1 MIQAPFQSEIARY
14 IWESKYR
21 NHEQGGH
28 VDGSIEESWQRV
40 AQGVAG
46 IESRNRDAWRDRF
59 LNSLRGFDFLPGG
72 RILAGTGVARDVTL
86 FNCFV
91 MGPVEDSLEGIF
103 DALREGALTMQQG
116 GGIGYDFSSLRPYG
130 SAARRVGGIAS
141 GPVSFMRIW
150 DAMCDTLVSTASRR
164 GAMMAS
170 LRCDHPDIERFIDAK
185 GQPGELRHFN
195 LSVQISDP
203 FMSAVERDEDWPL
216 LFPAKALPGNGRGGG
231 GIIERCWNDPQCVEP
246 CLVMRIVKAREL
258 WERIMRANYDY
269 AEPGVL
275 FIDEINRMNNLRY
288 REWIST
294 TNPCGE
300 IPLPAYGAC
309 NLGSLNLTR
318 FVTAP
323 FTESAAIDYPAVER
337 TVTLAVRFLD
347 NVIDLSRFPLP
358 DQQQEA
364 RGTRRIGLGITGLAD
379 SLIMLGL
386 HYADERA
393 REAAAGIMARVCH
406 TAYRSSIELAKEKGV
421 FPLFERDAYLQSPFI
436 RSLPDDIRQGIASHG
451 IRNSHLTAIAP
462 AGTISLLANNV
473 SSGIEPVYAFNYR
486 RRIRQASTHYKQ
498 FEMVDFA
505 WQMWSNLHPGK
516 PLPDCFVN
524 SRELSAQ
531 DHLQMQ
537 SVLQP
542 YVDSAIS
549 KTINVPSDYPYEAFK
564 SLYTTAFKL
573 GLKGC
578 TTFRPNPVRGEIL
591 SDADDIDHH
600 CLDYACE
607 AD

>member
-1 MIQAPFQSEIARY
+1 MIDLPFQTETARY

-21 NHEQGGH
+21 NRERDGS
-28 VDGSIEESWQRV
+28 VDGCIEESWQRV
-40 AQGVAG
+40 AQGVAS
-46 IESRNRDAWRDRF
+46 IEPENGAAWGERF
-59 LNSLRGFDFLPGG
+59 LKILEDFIFLPGG
-72 RILAGTGVARDVTL
+72 RILAGAGVARDVTL

-103 DALREGALTMQQG
+103 AALREGALTMQQG

-130 SAARRVGGIAS
+130 TVARRVGGIAS

-170 LRCDHPDIERFIDAK
+170 LRCDHPDIERFVDAK
-185 GQPGELRHFN
+185 REPGELRHFN
-195 LSVQISDP
+195 LSVQISDR
-203 FMSAVERDEDWPL
+203 FVAAVEGDEEWPL
-216 LFPAKALPGNGRGGG
+216 LFPEKALSGSSKVGGKVVA
-231 GIIERCWNDPQCVEP
+231 RCWNEPHHAEP
-246 CLVMRIVKAREL
+246 CRVLRIVKAREL

-275 FIDEINRMNNLRY
+275 FIDQINRMNNLRY

-300 IPLPAYGAC
+300 IPMPAYGAC

-318 FVTAP
+318 FVKAP
-323 FTESAAIDYPAVER
+323 FTKSAAIDYPALEHCVK
-337 TVTLAVRFLD
+337 TAVRFLD
-347 NVIDLSRFPLP
+347 DVIDLSRFPLP
-358 DQQQEA
+358 AQQREA
-364 RGTRRIGLGITGLAD
+364 HGTRRIGLGITGLAD

-386 HYADERA
+386 HYADTEA
-393 REAAAGIMARVCH
+393 RETAARIMARVCH
-406 TAYRSSIELAKEKGV
+406 TAYRSSIVLAKEKGV
-421 FPLFERDAYLQSPFI
+421 FPYFERQAYLQSTFI
-436 RSLPDDIRQGIASHG
+436 GSLPEDIQQGIENHG

-486 RRIRQASTHYKQ
+486 RRIRQASARYRQ
-498 FEMVDFA
+498 VDMVDYA
-505 WQMWSNLHPGK
+505 WRMWSCLCPDK
-516 PLPDCFVN
+516 PLPDCFVT
-524 SRELSAQ
+524 SKALSVH

-537 SVLQP
+537 AALQP

-549 KTINVPSDYPYEAFK
+549 KTINVATEYPYEAFK
-564 SLYTTAFKL
+564 SIYRMAFDL

-578 TTFRPNPVRGEIL
+578 AAFRPNPVSGEVL
-591 SDADDIDHH
+591 SDGNLDGRH
-600 CLDYACE
+600 CLGNACGV
-607 AD
+607 D

>member
-216 LFPAKALPGNGRGGG
+216 LFPVKALPGNGRGGG

>member
-486 RRIRQASTHYKQ
+486 RRIRQASTHFKQ

>member
-14 IWESKYR
+14 IWDSKYR
-21 NHEQGGH
+21 HHEQGGRG
-28 VDGSIEESWQRV
+28 DGSIEETWQRV

-46 IESRNRDAWRDRF
+46 IEPRNGNAWRERF
-59 LNSLRGFDFLPGG
+59 LSSLQGFAFLPGG

-116 GGIGYDFSSLRPYG
+116 GGIGYDFSSLRPCG

-150 DAMCDTLVSTASRR
+150 DTMCDTLVSTASRR

-185 GQPGELRHFN
+185 NQPGELRHFN
-195 LSVQISDP
+195 LSVQVSDP
-203 FMSAVERDEDWPL
+203 FMTAVERNEDWPL
-216 LFPAKALPGNGRGGG
+216 LFPAKALPGDVRGGG
-231 GIIERCWNDPQCVEP
+231 RIIERCWSDPRHAEP
-246 CLVMRIVKAREL
+246 CVVMDIVKAGEL
-258 WERIMRANYDY
+258 WERIMRATYDY

-275 FIDEINRMNNLRY
+275 FIDSINRMNNLRY

-300 IPLPAYGAC
+300 IPLPAHGAC

-318 FVTAP
+318 FVMAP
-323 FTESAAIDYPAVER
+323 FSESAAFDYPAVEQS
-337 TVTLAVRFLD
+337 VKAAVRFLD
-347 NVIDLSRFPLP
+347 NVVDLSRFPLP
-358 DQQQEA
+358 AQQRQA

-386 HYADERA
+386 HYADARA
-393 REAAAGIMARVCH
+393 REEAVRVMARICH
-406 TAYRSSIELAKEKGV
+406 AAYRSSIELAEEKGV
-421 FPLFERDAYLQSPFI
+421 FPYFERDAYLQSPFI
-436 RSLPDDIRQGIASHG
+436 RSLPDDIQLGIARHG

-473 SSGIEPVYAFNYR
+473 SSGIEPVYAFSQR
-486 RRIRQASTHYKQ
+486 RRIRQASGQYKQ
-498 FEMVDFA
+498 YDLTDYA
-505 WQMWSNLHPGK
+505 WQRWQNMNPGK
-516 PLPDCFVN
+516 PRSEAFVD
-524 SRELSAQ
+524 SAGLSPQ
-531 DHLQMQ
+531 DHLRMQ
-537 SVLQP
+537 AALQP
-542 YVDSAIS
+542 YVDNAIS
-549 KTINVPSDYPYEAFK
+549 KTINIPSDYPYEDFK
-564 SLYTTAFKL
+564 AIYRQAFKL

-578 TTFRPNPVRGEIL
+578 TTFRPNPVSGEIL
-591 SDADDIDHH
+591 SGAGETGHH
-600 CLDYACE
+600 CSNFPCE
-607 AD
+607 PD

>member
-1 MIQAPFQSEIARY
+1 
-14 IWESKYR
+14 
-21 NHEQGGH
+21 
-28 VDGSIEESWQRV
+28 
-40 AQGVAG
+40 
-46 IESRNRDAWRDRF
+46 
-59 LNSLRGFDFLPGG
+59 
-72 RILAGTGVARDVTL
+72 
-86 FNCFV
+86 
-91 MGPVEDSLEGIF
+91 
-103 DALREGALTMQQG
+103 
-116 GGIGYDFSSLRPYG
+116 
-130 SAARRVGGIAS
+130 
-141 GPVSFMRIW
+141 
-150 DAMCDTLVSTASRR
+150 
-164 GAMMAS
+164 
-170 LRCDHPDIERFIDAK
+170 
-185 GQPGELRHFN
+185 
-195 LSVQISDP
+195 
-203 FMSAVERDEDWPL
+203 
-216 LFPAKALPGNGRGGG
+216 
-231 GIIERCWNDPQCVEP
+231 
-246 CLVMRIVKAREL
+246 MRIVKAREL

-436 RSLPDDIRQGIASHG
+436 RSLPDDIRQGIARHG

-549 KTINVPSDYPYEAFK
+549 KTINIPSDYP
-564 SLYTTAFKL
+564 
-573 GLKGC
+573 
-578 TTFRPNPVRGEIL
+578 
-591 SDADDIDHH
+591 
-600 CLDYACE
+600 
-607 AD
+607 